1 MFLVLSECKF
11 LYFFCIVT
19 VKMYRKY
26 HYKNAVCNDLQAIQN
41 SLINFITWKH
51 YNTYF
56 TPYQEEDV
64 DMSGAKLKH

>member
-1 MFLVLSECKF
+1 MC
-11 LYFFCIVT
+11 
-19 VKMYRKY
+19 RKY
-26 HYKNAVCNDLQAIQN
+26 HYKNVVCNDLQAVQN
-41 SLINFITWKH
+41 SLINFITWKR